1 MPNLPLDAKEGAR
14 EFRANRDANAR
25 SVLSGI
31 RPSFGQTFRG
41 EYGEENPPS
50 VPAVS
55 PEQGMDPAIDQQS
68 MEQNA
73 EIVAM
78 NAENIAEAMMNPIEY
93 LRMMAEPKEKPVSLE
108 TLTKQQKEKILKSYI
123 KCRNIARNYYEDTI
137 EPEILRRREIY
148 YADAEHYKKVFPQ
161 LSELCE
167 WCSKDVKTACDW
179 LLPTFMEVFTG
190 SDDPVSVKG
199 VNIEDDG
206 AATKMQ
212 QLIRYQLEKK
222 NDYHQWVMA
231 EINDALKENF
241 GVAKVWWNHE
251 EKHTPMEIMLNSNDS
266 SAVLAFVTAA
276 SSGKIEVKSV
286 NVLEEAPDLAKV
298 AYDEVEITA
307 NHPVLEYVPN
317 AELRFTPDASK
328 LENCKFVAHRKIVQ
342 GDYLKRKERDGIF
355 EDVDKALKEFDAGNT
370 EPTVLDMANN
380 SEKTDKL
387 NKASDDD
394 LASKEVELYEAYIN
408 VDYNNDGI
416 FEKLIVHAVGD
427 NLIRV
432 AENDF
437 DMPPFFVCSILPNA
451 NKVFSEESLPTNF
464 EQIQDLKTA
473 MIRQV
478 IVNVTKNNSP
488 RIYANEQKVDMDAMM
503 NGEEVVPTMGNPAES
518 IFVPASLPLSSVTMS
533 MIEYAQND
541 LEAQSGST
549 RYNQG
554 LDSNSLNKMLALDT
568 PIPMADGSYKN
579 NGDII
584 EGDMVIGRDGKPTK
598 VLKAHPVNMPE
609 RAFKLTFT
617 SGDVIKAGGEH
628 RWMVK
633 VCDKNYKHL
642 SPEWEVLPTE
652 RIFDLIQTG
661 HKVRI
666 PRVGKV
672 EYPEKDLPIDPY
684 VFGLWLGDGNAHTN
698 RFTTMDVEIKEAFEN
713 WAKKF
718 YKGCV
723 EPTKQQRSGKAI
735 NYQIKNTPFREMLKD
750 LGVLKDGRYE
760 ATKNNVKHIPEI
772 YLKSSFEQ
780 RLALLQ
786 GLMDTDGCISK
797 DGQAVFCNSEPALV
811 RDVTI
816 LIESLGGAPNVKWR
830 EVTCNLPNAKG
841 VKCRPHCHI
850 TFAMPYCPVRI
861 ARKVERWKT
870 NSKYWEYQNIVAIE
884 EIPLEPMRCLTVEAE
899 DSAYCCGKRF
909 TITLNTATGVTA
921 IMGASEKRNKLLA
934 RSLAESFF
942 IPVFKFLI
950 KLNQLY
956 LEDEQV
962 VRLTNES
969 VPIRREELDIDY
981 DLIVNVG
988 QGAGTK
994 EAQIQ
999 YYMYILNTIYPIL
1012 AQQNVVN
1019 ASSWYSLVKKLLEAM
1034 GIRDVTPF
1042 LLDPSSPEAKEA
1054 QEKAAKDALE
1064 MQAKQFQQAIQMA
1077 IAKSSVPRVSMNLT
1091 DMPTDAQQ
1099 QYLEQML
1106 GLDTT
1111 EQDIAEHEIMK
1122 Q

>member
-1 MPNLPLDAKEGAR
+1 MPMPNLPLDAKEGAR

-25 SVLSGI
+25 SVLNGI

-108 TLTKQQKEKILKSYI
+108 TLTKQQKDKILKSYI

-286 NVLEEAPDLAKV
+286 NVLKEAPDLAKIT
-298 AYDEVEITA
+298 YDEVEITA

-437 DMPPFFVCSILPNA
+437 DIPPFFVCSILPNA

-554 LDSNSLNKMLALDT
+554 LDSNSLNK
-568 PIPMADGSYKN
+568 
-579 NGDII
+579 
-584 EGDMVIGRDGKPTK
+584 
-598 VLKAHPVNMPE
+598 
-609 RAFKLTFT
+609 
-617 SGDVIKAGGEH
+617 
-628 RWMVK
+628 
-633 VCDKNYKHL
+633 
-642 SPEWEVLPTE
+642 
-652 RIFDLIQTG
+652 
-661 HKVRI
+661 
-666 PRVGKV
+666 
-672 EYPEKDLPIDPY
+672 
-684 VFGLWLGDGNAHTN
+684 
-698 RFTTMDVEIKEAFEN
+698 
-713 WAKKF
+713 
-718 YKGCV
+718 
-723 EPTKQQRSGKAI
+723 
-735 NYQIKNTPFREMLKD
+735 
-750 LGVLKDGRYE
+750 
-760 ATKNNVKHIPEI
+760 
-772 YLKSSFEQ
+772 
-780 RLALLQ
+780 
-786 GLMDTDGCISK
+786 
-797 DGQAVFCNSEPALV
+797 
-811 RDVTI
+811 
-816 LIESLGGAPNVKWR
+816 
-830 EVTCNLPNAKG
+830 
-841 VKCRPHCHI
+841 
-850 TFAMPYCPVRI
+850 
-861 ARKVERWKT
+861 
-870 NSKYWEYQNIVAIE
+870 
-884 EIPLEPMRCLTVEAE
+884 
-899 DSAYCCGKRF
+899 
-909 TITLNTATGVTA
+909 TATGVTA

-956 LEDEQV
+956 LEDEQI